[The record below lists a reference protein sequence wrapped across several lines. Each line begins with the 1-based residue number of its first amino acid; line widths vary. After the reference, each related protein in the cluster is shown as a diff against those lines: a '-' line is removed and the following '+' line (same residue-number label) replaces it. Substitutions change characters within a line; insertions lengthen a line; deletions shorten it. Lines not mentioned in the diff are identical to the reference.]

1 VVDSAEVIEMDEV
14 KMVAEV
20 EVLEMVQLVKWL
32 SSL

>member
-1 VVDSAEVIEMDEV
+1 MVDSAEVIEMDEV